1 MVQSPDAV
9 PYIGG
14 GIYRESA
21 NRHLPRR
28 ANQVRRPTSV
38 FHLSSPFRKN
48 ISVLQKPNQSYI
60 PAVPSHKGAARDR
73 HETRDGM
80 RWTRTVLLTR
90 APDADGE
97 GVWS

>member
-48 ISVLQKPNQSYI
+48 ISVLQKPNRAYI
-60 PAVPSHKGAARDR
+60 RLVPSHQRGRLAIVTKRGTGCGGR
-73 HETRDGM
+73 G
-80 RWTRTVLLTR
+80 
-90 APDADGE
+90 
-97 GVWS
+97 

>member
-9 PYIGG
+9 LYNGG

-38 FHLSSPFRKN
+38 FHLSSPF
-48 ISVLQKPNQSYI
+48 
-60 PAVPSHKGAARDR
+60 
-73 HETRDGM
+73 
-80 RWTRTVLLTR
+80 
-90 APDADGE
+90 
-97 GVWS
+97 

>member
-48 ISVLQKPNQSYI
+48 ISVLQKPNRAYI
-60 PAVPSHKGAARDR
+60 RIRPVPPQGAYHDR
-73 HETRDGM
+73 RERGAGCGG
-80 RWTRTVLLTR
+80 R
-90 APDADGE
+90 
-97 GVWS
+97 